1 MQRPGDVSA
10 TGCTPNSIFFF
21 WKVEFIYNVV
31 LIFAAFVMSAIQT
44 KPSVDLS
51 LLDKVMRL
59 INL

>member
-1 MQRPGDVSA
+1 MLPVVLLTA
-10 TGCTPNSIFFF
+10 FFFFF